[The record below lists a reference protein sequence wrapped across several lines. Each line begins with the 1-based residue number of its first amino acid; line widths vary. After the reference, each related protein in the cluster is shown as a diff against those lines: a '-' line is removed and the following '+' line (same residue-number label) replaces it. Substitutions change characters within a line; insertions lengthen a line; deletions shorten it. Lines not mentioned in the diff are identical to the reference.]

1 MKQFHCRSL
10 LTVIVLLNGMLT
22 GQAVFAQQD
31 DLFSSVRASTVFSE
45 GDAALTGAT
54 TTSPVTNRLMS
65 AEALVQALQKAEF
78 TAVASGSRAA
88 AAMKQQD
95 LWQFPVLVTISEDEQ
110 DLLIAVGLRAVS
122 DSQKLPAA
130 RLLQLLEANQKASR
144 ASFVFNRDK
153 ERLELLCQLRN
164 TGEKDVLLRDE
175 INRLAILARD
185 METVWNLDE
194 KSGGSPIGAAGS
206 TAIEAT
212 KMAPAT
218 ANPNAAT
225 PPVSTSAPANT
236 TGAVPELTT
245 AALQGRWAASRSA
258 TEAFAMQ
265 LNNDFTFV
273 LVSVING
280 KQLRSSGKFTL
291 ANGQLTLD
299 GSDGVKIVGIVK
311 LNSATEFQFAQQS
324 AGVTGAT
331 LSFSKAP

>member
-1 MKQFHCRSL
+1 MKQFRCRSL
-10 LTVIVLLNGMLT
+10 LIVIVILNGVLT
-22 GQAVFAQQD
+22 GRPAFAQQD

-45 GDAALTGAT
+45 GDAAVTGST

-65 AEALVQALQKAEF
+65 AEALVQVLQKAEF

-88 AAMKQQD
+88 VAMKQLE

-122 DSQKLPAA
+122 DSQKLPAP

-153 ERLELLCQLRN
+153 GRLELLCQVRN

-206 TAIEAT
+206 AAIEAT
-212 KMAPAT
+212 KVAPTT
-218 ANPNAAT
+218 ANPIAAT
-225 PPVSTSAPANT
+225 PERTSAPVNT
-236 TGAVPELTT
+236 AGAVPELTA

-265 LNNDFTFV
+265 LNNDSTFV
-273 LVSVING
+273 LVSVIHG
-280 KQLRSSGKFTL
+280 KQLRSSGKFAL

>member
-1 MKQFHCRSL
+1 MKQFSRRGL
-10 LTVIVLLNGMLT
+10 LTVIVLLNGTIAGRPAL
-22 GQAVFAQQD
+22 AQQD

-45 GDAALTGAT
+45 SDAASTGSTAT
-54 TTSPVTNRLMS
+54 SAGTNRLMS

-78 TAVASGSRAA
+78 TAAASGSRAA
-88 AAMKQQD
+88 AAMKQLD
-95 LWQFPVLVTISEDEQ
+95 SWQFPVIVTISEDEQ

-130 RLLQLLEANQKASR
+130 RLLQLLEANQKTSR

-153 ERLELLCQLRN
+153 GRLELLCQVRN

-185 METVWNLDE
+185 LETVWNLDE

-206 TAIEAT
+206 AAIEAT
-212 KMAPAT
+212 KMAPVT
-218 ANPNAAT
+218 ANSNVTA
-225 PPVSTSAPANT
+225 PVNT
-236 TGAVPELTT
+236 TDSQPELTA
-245 AALQGRWAASRSA
+245 AALQGRWAASRSV

-265 LNNDFTFV
+265 LNSDSTFV

-280 KQLRSSGKFTL
+280 KQLRSSGKFAF

-299 GSDGVKIVGIVK
+299 GSDGVKVVGLVK